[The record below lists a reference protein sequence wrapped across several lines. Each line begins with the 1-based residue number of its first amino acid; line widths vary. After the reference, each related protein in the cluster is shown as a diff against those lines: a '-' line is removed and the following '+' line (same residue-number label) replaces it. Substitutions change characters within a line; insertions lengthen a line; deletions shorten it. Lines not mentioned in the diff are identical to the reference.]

1 MDVLDVYGFY
11 YQRDRKDPSLGP
23 MSFDYSA
30 EDMCTGQYYYFD
42 EGTRNTGGENTTIE
56 NSVQNP
62 LSVSFTGV

>member
-1 MDVLDVYGFY
+1 
-11 YQRDRKDPSLGP
+11 

-42 EGTRNTGGENTTIE
+42 EGTRNTGGVSQNTTIE